1 MDIDSLYQKAQ
12 EHLEQGQLAEAERL
26 GDQLVRFRYSG
37 GYEVLAR
44 VFVAKGEP
52 ERAITA
58 LKRGLQ
64 DTPKVWRL
72 WLELAS
78 IQGRTG
84 EFEDAVQAYAQ
95 ARACPD
101 AERDVIDFNEARLA
115 HDRDRPR
122 RAAKLLEDILERSE
136 DKDTRLVALTELL
149 KILAI
154 RGRMGEVMMIL
165 GQEKLP
171 YNEIADILPILPD
184 TVMKAGNIFAATRLS
199 ETAKKAREAYKEQA
213 ESEAAGG

>member
-1 MDIDSLYQKAQ
+1 MDIDALYEQAQ
-12 EHLEQGQLAEAERL
+12 EELERGQLDKAEKL

-37 GYEVLAR
+37 GYETLSR
-44 VFVAKGEP
+44 VFMARGDT
-52 ERAITA
+52 ERAITV
-58 LKRGLQ
+58 LQRGLR

-78 IQGRTG
+78 VQGRAG
-84 EFEDAVQAYAQ
+84 QFEDAVESYAQ
-95 ARACPD
+95 ARTCPD

-115 HDRDRPR
+115 HERDRPR
-122 RAAKLLEDILERSE
+122 RAARLLEDILERSE

-171 YNEIADILPILPD
+171 YGEIADILTILSD
-184 TVMKAGNIFAATRLS
+184 AVMKSGNIFEATRLS
-199 ETAKKAREAYKEQA
+199 ETARKAREAAAEQA
-213 ESEAAGG
+213 KAGEEE